1 MNQLYTKL
9 EKAILE
15 GRALHAYLLSGSD
28 PAMTDE
34 AANNAASLMLYGK
47 KDVDKLAS
55 EPDYMEYEG
64 SFSIGEFRE
73 VIRPEIYR
81 ETYGKRG
88 RVLVLRS
95 AHQLSPIV
103 QNAMLKVLEEP
114 PENTHFILT
123 GNEYGILPTIRSRCM
138 IIRFSSRDLA
148 ELEAVLLTKGAS
160 KSEASRYAAMCG
172 GNTER
177 AIRLYEDES
186 FRKLREE
193 AVSAFVSALKKAP
206 DFKWTKQKHERT
218 DMQEANEFLL
228 LYCHDMMQVKCGGE
242 AEVFP
247 ERAQEI
253 NNLCL
258 HFTTG
263 QIGCIIDKLIEN
275 AQRLA
280 TNAPAGASFDRLF
293 CEISLI

>member
-1 MNQLYTKL
+1 MNQLYLKL
-9 EKAILE
+9 ERAILG

-34 AANNAASLMLYGK
+34 AARNAASLMLYGK
-47 KDVDKLAS
+47 KDTEKLAS

-64 SFSIGEFRE
+64 SFSIGEFRD

-81 ETYGKRG
+81 ETYGRSG

-114 PENTHFILT
+114 PENTYFILT

-138 IIRFSSRDLA
+138 VIRFSSRDIT
-148 ELEAVLLTKGAS
+148 ELESELLKKGAS
-160 KSEASRYAAMCG
+160 NSEAERFASMSG

-177 AIRLYEDES
+177 AARLYEDES

-206 DFKWTKQKHERT
+206 DFRWTKQKHERT

-228 LYCHDMMQVKCGGE
+228 MYCHDMMQIKCGAN

-247 ERAQEI
+247 ERASEI

-263 QIGCIIDKLIEN
+263 QIGCIINKLIEN
-275 AQRLA
+275 AQRLS
-280 TNAPAGASFDRLF
+280 TNAPAGASFDRLL
-293 CEISLI
+293 CELSLI